1 MNLLIRDLE
10 PYAVQKI
17 DELAKRSELSRN
29 TYLKRLIESAS
40 VIDELRDQ
48 EERYARLVE
57 MLSGVISENT
67 IVMEKISQLAG
78 YGRRYE

>member
-17 DELAKRSELSRN
+17 DELAKRSDLSRN
-29 TYLKRLIESAS
+29 AYLKRLIESAS

-48 EERYARLVE
+48 E
-57 MLSGVISENT
+57 
-67 IVMEKISQLAG
+67 
-78 YGRRYE
+78 